1 VRKPYIGP
9 ETGYITLIAAAFGLV
24 DTIVGAAAGTAE
36 AEAEKAKADAA
47 AAQAQLDAERLRAQT
62 VAAESWVPG
71 VPNWA
76 LLAAGGVAAFFL
88 LDL

>member
-1 VRKPYIGP
+1 MPKPYIGP
-9 ETGYITLIAAAFGLV
+9 ETGYITLIASAIGLV
-24 DTIVGAAAGTAE
+24 DTVVGAATGTTQ
-36 AEAEKAKADAA
+36 AEAEKAKALAA
-47 AAQAQLDAERLRAQT
+47 AAQAQLDAERLRAQG
-62 VAAESWVPG
+62 VAAESWIPG